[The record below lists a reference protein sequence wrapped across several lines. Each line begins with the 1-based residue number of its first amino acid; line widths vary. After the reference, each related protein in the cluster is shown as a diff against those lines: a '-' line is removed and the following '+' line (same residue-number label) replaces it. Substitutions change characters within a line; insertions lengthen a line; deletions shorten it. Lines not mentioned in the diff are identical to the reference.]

1 MIGKTSKGA
10 SGATTTTLPKTGAPG
25 PDGHPRID
33 VPTVH
38 PAVLPHRPAITR
50 PDGVDPDAIR
60 PAPTVQVNAMQSA
73 LNATSP
79 VLSRGLENYRVTP
92 SGWDDTPAQGA
103 RIIKGR
109 TYVTLPDN
117 HIVQIAMDPETGFY
131 RARHSSERTPSGPLL
146 QPDADGQY

>member
-33 VPTVH
+33 VPAVH

-73 LNATSP
+73 LIATSP
-79 VLSRGLENYRVTP
+79 VLSRGLKNYRVTP
-92 SGWDDTPAQGA
+92 SGWDDTPCPRCAHHQGA
-103 RIIKGR
+103 HLRH
-109 TYVTLPDN
+109 T
-117 HIVQIAMDPETGFY
+117 
-131 RARHSSERTPSGPLL
+131 AR
-146 QPDADGQY
+146 